1 MGQAMKYLLVLSIAL
16 FGLLAQ
22 AATTYQLV
30 RSDRDA
36 QRNLIC
42 TYQNGENINM
52 GKSDSQCP
60 SAITR

>member
-1 MGQAMKYLLVLSIAL
+1 LDEAMKSFLGLTIVFFA
-16 FGLLAQ
+16 LLAQ

-42 TYQNGENINM
+42 TYQNGESINM